1 MLKRLSAAAAAAAL
15 MFALSGEA
23 APAGAVSSFYKDA
36 VLFGTYNGQQGGFS
50 SITDITGVSAV
61 VFTFKVDE
69 AQAQRAAAGKIDF
82 KGTLGTKSSSKG
94 TVSHSWSFV
103 PYKLDSDGEIMY
115 DDDLMPVTDA
125 DVTLEKVEDGLYTAT
140 LEDTT
145 GLFKDEDSYAS
156 VWFDAD
162 SDAYDIELTGIVLS
176 FDDTNIVRDLCNAK
190 MSLEDNS
197 LVYTGSAVKP
207 GVIVTYGGKTLKNGT
222 DYTLAYKNN
231 KNVGTATVTAKG
243 RGKYKGSIT
252 KTFTITKKSVKK
264 AKVRFSKESYA
275 YTGKAIK
282 PAPTVTLGGRTLK
295 KGTDYTLSFSDNKKV
310 GKATVTVKGK
320 GNYSGSIKATF
331 SIVPA
336 ATKIGKTTSTKT
348 AQVKTKWT
356 KNTSADGYQVAYS
369 TRSSFSS
376 KSTRTVKGGSK
387 TSYTAKKLKSGRTY
401 YFKVRAYKLVNGS
414 RVYGAFSKVKTVKVK

>member
-1 MLKRLSAAAAAAAL
+1 M
-15 MFALSGEA
+15 
-23 APAGAVSSFYKDA
+23 
-36 VLFGTYNGQQGGFS
+36 
-50 SITDITGVSAV
+50 
-61 VFTFKVDE
+61 
-69 AQAQRAAAGKIDF
+69 
-82 KGTLGTKSSSKG
+82 
-94 TVSHSWSFV
+94 
-103 PYKLDSDGEIMY
+103 
-115 DDDLMPVTDA
+115 
-125 DVTLEKVEDGLYTAT
+125 
-140 LEDTT
+140 
-145 GLFKDEDSYAS
+145 
-156 VWFDAD
+156 WFDAD

-190 MSLEDNS
+190 MSLEDSS

-243 RGKYKGSIT
+243 KGKYKGSIT
-252 KTFTITKKSVKK
+252 KTFTITKKSVKN

-320 GNYSGSIKATF
+320 GNYSGSVKATF